1 MNGSFPPIG
10 KGKRVVGEERR
21 GVVLRCEREGDC
33 NSRSEGGNFGGGG
46 MKDRRV
52 HIQAGSADSRVI
64 SVFLANIFISHFFY
78 FLKVNSNILFARCWI
93 PVIRLGQTW
102 ELLYRLQ
109 SCFSFVIC
117 HNGES
122 SLKPNVL

>member
-1 MNGSFPPIG
+1 MAPPPLPLTSG
-10 KGKRVVGEERR
+10 KEKGLEERR

-52 HIQAGSADSRVI
+52 HTHRQAAQKVRAI
-64 SVFLANIFISHFFY
+64 SVFLANIFISLFFY

-93 PVIRLGQTW
+93 PGIALVKLGN
-102 ELLYRLQ
+102 
-109 SCFSFVIC
+109 SCTAYKVV
-117 HNGES
+117 
-122 SLKPNVL
+122 SLPPFATVGNPR